1 MSSELFGQLMAAIH
15 LRNQYVKEVEERQLD
30 LIRNCQHPRAIAHV
44 WGSDGEN
51 HTDVF
56 CTTCGLYDAGHS
68 IANHLFHRV
77 NYVSDP
83 KRFDETKRQMEIP
96 LMVATHELMSRLREM
111 PVQSPESGTSAA

>member
-96 LMVATHELMSRLREM
+96 LMVATRELMVRIAA
-111 PVQSPESGTSAA
+111 VSPAKSSVGTSSG